1 MSTLRSRGPG
11 LFACLATVVPLAC
24 GPAAASPPS
33 PGVAQMI
40 AAAAGDPATLK
51 TVVMVAK
58 KANPDS
64 VAEIDAQVAAL
75 NAKAEAAKT
84 ERMATQSFYE
94 GWDGKGQI
102 GLYAHTGN
110 TQDGGVAVGLN
121 FDRDGLRWRHD
132 FAILAD
138 YQQEN
143 GVATKEKYSAAYE
156 GDYKVT
162 KRFYAYGVLYGEQ
175 DIFAGIQSRYSESLG
190 VGYRLIDSQT
200 MKFGLEGGP
209 AARQTAYI
217 GAPGFDTLDIR
228 LAGDFSWTFW
238 ENTTFTQAVWTYLE
252 HRNPTLSSSTA
263 VTTKLQK
270 GISASA
276 SFNLTHE
283 GAPPSGRLPTDTT
296 SRLTLVYS
304 F

>member
-1 MSTLRSRGPG
+1 MHTLGSRGLG
-11 LFACLATVVPLAC
+11 LLACLAAIGLLSA
-24 GPAAASPPS
+24 GPAAAAPPP
-33 PGVAQMI
+33 PGVAGMI
-40 AAAAGDPATLK
+40 AAAAGDAATLR
-51 TVVMVAK
+51 TVVTVAK

-64 VAEIDAQVAAL
+64 AAEIDAQVAAL
-75 NAKAEAAKT
+75 AAQAEAAKT
-84 ERMATQSFYE
+84 ERLAAQSFYE
-94 GWDGKGQI
+94 GWEGKGQV

-110 TQDGGVAVGLN
+110 TQDGGVAVALN
-121 FDRDGLRWRHD
+121 LDRDGLRWRHD
-132 FAILAD
+132 IAILAD

-162 KRFYAYGVLYGEQ
+162 RRFYVYGVLYGEQ

-190 VGYRLIDSQT
+190 VGYRLIDRKT

-217 GAPGFDTLDIR
+217 GAPGFDTLDVR

-238 ENTTFTQAVWTYLE
+238 ENTTFTQVLWTYLE
-252 HRNPTLSSSTA
+252 HRNPTLNSTTA
-263 VTTKLQK
+263 VTTKLQN
-270 GISASA
+270 GISARA
-276 SFNLTHE
+276 SYEVTHE
-283 GAPPSGRLPTDTT
+283 GAPPPGRMPTDTT